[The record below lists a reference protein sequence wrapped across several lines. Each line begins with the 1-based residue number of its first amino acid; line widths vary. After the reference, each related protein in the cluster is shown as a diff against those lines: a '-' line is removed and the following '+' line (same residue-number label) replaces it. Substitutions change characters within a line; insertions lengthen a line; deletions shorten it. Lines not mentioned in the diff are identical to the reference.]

1 LLWAVGFALVQI
13 ATLAG
18 CKTLAKGPETCL
30 VLGADMG
37 GLLYNMLL
45 MSWFLLAGAIFWV
58 PIGLVLIAVI
68 RYLRRNSF

>member
-1 LLWAVGFALVQI
+1 
-13 ATLAG
+13 
-18 CKTLAKGPETCL
+18 
-30 VLGADMG
+30 MG